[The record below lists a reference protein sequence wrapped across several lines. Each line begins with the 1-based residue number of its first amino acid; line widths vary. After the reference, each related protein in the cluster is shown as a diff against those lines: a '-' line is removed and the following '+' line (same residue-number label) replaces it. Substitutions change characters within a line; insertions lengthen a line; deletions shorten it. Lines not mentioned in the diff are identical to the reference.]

1 MSNSDSTSIYKLSN
15 ICRYYTAGI
24 EAVKAVDNISLSVD
38 HGDFLA
44 ITGPSG
50 SGKSTLMNILGLL
63 DAPTAGSLEFCQKN
77 VTELTHPQ
85 ASSLRNRAIG
95 FVFQSFQLLP
105 RTSALENVELPRL
118 YSHCSRTQRRERA
131 KSALEQVGRIHRAN
145 HYPNALSGG
154 EQQRVAIARAIVNN
168 PQVILADEPTGAL
181 DTSSSEVILDLL
193 AAFNSQGTTIIVITH
208 SMRVARKAKRQVDIV
223 DGKIPSRPREA

>member
-105 RTSALENVELPRL
+105 RTSALEN
-118 YSHCSRTQRRERA
+118 A
-131 KSALEQVGRIHRAN
+131 KSALEQVGLIHRAN